1 MFSVTV
7 PNDLTA
13 LETLT
18 ASLQQHAD
26 ENGIAEQ
33 VTHRLLVIVEE
44 LFVNFVNHGG
54 AADGRFEVK
63 VDRSNAGLQLHIA
76 DDGLPFNPLASESVD
91 TDAGLADRDVG
102 GLGLHL
108 VRQFAD
114 SFAYLRIDDRNV
126 VEICL
131 KD

>member
-26 ENGIAEQ
+26 AENFSEA
-33 VTHRLLVIVEE
+33 VAHRLVVIVEE
-44 LFVNFVNHGG
+44 LFVNFVHHGG
-54 AADGRFEVK
+54 AVDGQFEVQIEPT
-63 VDRSNAGLQLHIA
+63 DAGLQLHIA
-76 DDGLPFNPLASESVD
+76 DDGLPFNPLASQCVD
-91 TDAGLADRDVG
+91 TDADLAARDIG

-114 SFAYLRIDDRNV
+114 DFAYLRMDDRNV
-126 VEICL
+126 VDIYL

>member
-7 PNDLTA
+7 PNDLAA

-26 ENGIAEQ
+26 AEKFSEA
-33 VTHRLLVIVEE
+33 VAHRLSVIVEE
-44 LFVNFVNHGG
+44 LFVNFVHHGG
-54 AADGRFEVK
+54 AADGQFEVK
-63 VDRSNAGLQLHIA
+63 IERTDAGLQLRIA
-76 DDGLPFNPLASESVD
+76 DDGVPFNPLESERVD
-91 TDAGLADRDVG
+91 TAANLEDRDVG

-114 SFAYLRIDDRNV
+114 NVAYNRIDDRNV
-126 VEICL
+126 VEIRL
-131 KD
+131 KG